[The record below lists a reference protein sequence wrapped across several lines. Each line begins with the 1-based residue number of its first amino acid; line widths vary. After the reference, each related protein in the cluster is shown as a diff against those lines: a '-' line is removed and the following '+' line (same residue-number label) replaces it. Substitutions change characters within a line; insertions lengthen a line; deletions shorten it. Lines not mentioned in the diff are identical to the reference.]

1 MSTTYSVSKIIA
13 VFCALLV
20 MGSCKK
26 YLDQKPITDVSTEIV
41 FKDVSSAY
49 KAIAGVYSRLVGDAG
64 FGIRVSLYYPLDND
78 EMQGPTGAGD
88 NDRRDIARYSAT
100 STNAQITNPFNQ
112 MFQGIEYANICIAN
126 IPNMDMYTNGSD
138 QEKKKLQRMHGE
150 ALTLRAQFYFEAIR
164 NWGDLPAHFKPASE
178 LALATPFPF
187 RVDRDSLYNQILAD
201 LLVAENLVPWRNEVT
216 TIGDQVDERITKAA
230 VRGLRARIALFRGG
244 YALRQTGGVQ
254 RRADY
259 LSFYQIARDECNA
272 IINSAQHNLN
282 PSFRAL
288 WKDQVCAHAISDPHG
303 ELIFQASGIG
313 LTGAEDTKLGYYNGP
328 RVNNLGNSSVNPL
341 PSYLYLFDST
351 DQRRDVTVTTYF
363 TNLNGTRTGQ
373 LLTNLTDGKY
383 RRDWI
388 TNPSFSPTDAVQYFG
403 LKWQILRYSD
413 VLLMFAE
420 AENELNGGPTAAAY
434 NAINMVRR
442 RGFGKPITTPDP
454 TVDIPAGLSKADFF
468 KYIVRERAL
477 ELGGEGIR
485 KYDLIRWNLLGA
497 ALAESKANMI
507 RMATLT
513 TTNPI
518 QMVAP
523 MVNPT
528 YMAGYPAHSL
538 VTTLPNRMFV
548 ITNTTSDNNN
558 IGGIYQNSL
567 YKTSATAVPSGT
579 TAVNWLNASINAAG
593 TNSPVGRYATGFMT
607 GKGELLPIPQPARD
621 ANFNLTQNPNY

>member
-1 MSTTYSVSKIIA
+1 MSNKYSVIKITA
-13 VFCALLV
+13 VLCTLLV
-20 MGSCKK
+20 IGGCKK
-26 YLDQKPITDVSTEIV
+26 YLDQKPITDVSSEVV
-41 FKDVSSAY
+41 FKDVSSTY
-49 KAIAGVYSRLVGDAG
+49 KAIAGIYSRLVGDAG

-100 STNAQITNPFNQ
+100 SGNAQITNPFNQ

-126 IPNMDMYTNGSD
+126 IPKMDMYSNGSD
-138 QEKKKLQRMHGE
+138 QEKKKLQRMYGE

-187 RVDRDSLYNQILAD
+187 RVDRDSLYNQLLAD
-201 LLVAENLVPWRNEVT
+201 LLIAENLVPWRNEVT
-216 TIGDQVDERITKAA
+216 TIGDQVDERITKGA
-230 VRGLRARIALFRGG
+230 VKGLRARIAMFRGG

-259 LSFYQIARDECNA
+259 ATYYEIARAECLS
-272 IINSAQHNLN
+272 IINSNQHNLN
-282 PSFRAL
+282 PSFKAL

-363 TNLNGTRTGQ
+363 TNLNGTRAGQ
-373 LLTNLTDGKY
+373 AITNLVDGKY

-403 LKWQILRYSD
+403 LKWQILRYAD
-413 VLLMFAE
+413 VLLMYAE

-442 RGFGKPITTPDP
+442 RGYGLPINSPSAA
-454 TVDIPAGLSKADFF
+454 DIPAALSKADFF

-485 KYDLIRWNLLGA
+485 KYDLIRWNLLPA
-497 ALAESKANMI
+497 AITESRANMN
-507 RMATLT
+507 RMAAVT
-513 TTNPI
+513 
-518 QMVAP
+518 A

-528 YMAGYPAHSL
+528 YMAGYPSYVL
-538 VTTLPNRMFV
+538 TNNLPIRMYVTN
-548 ITNTTSDNNN
+548 NTTADNASMTVN
-558 IGGIYQNSL
+558 GGMYFNSL
-567 YKTSATAVPSGT
+567 YKTAPTGTPAGT
-579 TAVNWLNASINAAG
+579 TSTNWLTNAINAAV
-593 TNSPVGRYATGFMT
+593 TNSPVGRYATGFVT
-607 GKGELLPIPQPARD
+607 GKGELLPIPQPVRD
-621 ANFNLTQNPNY
+621 ANFNFTQNPNY